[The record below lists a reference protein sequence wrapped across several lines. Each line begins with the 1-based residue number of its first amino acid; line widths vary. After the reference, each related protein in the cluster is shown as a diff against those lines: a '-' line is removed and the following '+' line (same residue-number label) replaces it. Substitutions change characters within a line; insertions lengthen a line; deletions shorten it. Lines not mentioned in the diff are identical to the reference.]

1 MANEGNNESGWST
14 IIYVIVGIIVV
25 GGFVGKSCSE
35 KKEEPTQQINTQ
47 QISQQIKAQRLRDLI
62 NSRQQSNNTYPTQQ
76 RTNRITYSESYSTG
90 NSYSGN
96 TYNTSPSTASLD
108 NVSGN
113 EYWKEW
119 DDTDFQ
125 IYVELEGCESIEE
138 AEEYDYS
145 AIEEDDRYFVPKTIS
160 SGTYEV
166 EVIEKVNSRMWRL
179 NHTNIFLKFKFN
191 PFLYKWD
198 KGIIDTYGGKGTF
211 YKNPD

>member
-14 IIYVIVGIIVV
+14 IIYIIVGFVV
-25 GGFVGKSCSE
+25 VWGFVGKSCSE
-35 KKEEPTQQINTQ
+35 KKQKEQTTQQINTE
-47 QISQQIKAQRLRDLI
+47 QISQQIKAQRIRELL
-62 NSRQQSNNTYPTQQ
+62 NSRRTAQQSNNTYPTKQ
-76 RTNRITYSESYSTG
+76 RTITYSESNYT
-90 NSYSGN
+90 GN

-108 NVSGN
+108 NISGN
-113 EYWKEW
+113 EYWKKWE
-119 DDTDFQ
+119 DTDFK
-125 IYVELEGCESIEE
+125 IYVELEGCESLDE
-138 AEEYDYS
+138 AQEYDYS

-191 PFLYKWD
+191 PWLWKWD
-198 KGIIDTYGGKGTF
+198 KGIIETYGGKGTF